1 MALPDGTVLDG
12 EIIAWRDE
20 LPQPFADLQRRLGRK
35 SVSPKMRADFPVIF
49 LAFDLLEL
57 NGTDWR
63 EHPLESRRREL
74 EAVIEAAHRR
84 FPEVAPQMRSVV
96 WETPD
101 LFEPIGPAR
110 PASPPLAPSALIEAE
125 SWAELAC
132 LQQESRERHV
142 EGIILKRKSS
152 VYGVGRQRGDWWK
165 WKIDP
170 MVIDAV
176 LINAQLGHG
185 RRATLYTDYTF
196 GLWHEGALVPVAKA
210 YSGLSDQEIHEVDA
224 FVRGNTIG
232 RFGPIRAVRPELVFE
247 LAFEGVQKSS
257 RHKAG
262 IAVRFPRM
270 NRWRRDKPAVEADTL
285 ASLYGLL
292 RERPPSP

>member
-1 MALPDGTVLDG
+1 
-12 EIIAWRDE
+12 
-20 LPQPFADLQRRLGRK
+20 
-35 SVSPKMRADFPVIF
+35 
-49 LAFDLLEL
+49 L

-63 EHPLESRRREL
+63 GHPLETRRREL

-110 PASPPLAPSALIEAE
+110 PASLPLAPSALIEAE
-125 SWAELAC
+125 SWAEMAG

-152 VYGVGRQRGDWWK
+152 IYGVGRQRGDWWK

-196 GLWHEGALVPVAKA
+196 GLWHEGALIPVAKA

-247 LAFEGVQKSS
+247 LAFEGVQRSS

-292 RERPPSP
+292 PERPPSP